1 MKKNLLLSIHII
13 NSIFKYGLATSW
25 DISFHYWNFFMANVS
40 ILYPPENFLII
51 FLVATSWLFNYL
63 IVFTNPNCKL
73 FSFRLKFSIWYLSV
87 LKVNPCHVY
96 FKIVWFNIYM
106 WMILLDFEKNIVCR
120 SGEKWKRFIRC
131 DSTNA
136 RYGLL
141 NQMLPS
147 ILSCQIKTID
157 NPLLLCRYILETIS
171 VDLVL

>member
-1 MKKNLLLSIHII
+1 MVWQLLEIFHFII
-13 NSIFKYGLATSW
+13 EIFLWPMFPFYTPLK
-25 DISFHYWNFFMANVS
+25 I
-40 ILYPPENFLII
+40 PENFLII